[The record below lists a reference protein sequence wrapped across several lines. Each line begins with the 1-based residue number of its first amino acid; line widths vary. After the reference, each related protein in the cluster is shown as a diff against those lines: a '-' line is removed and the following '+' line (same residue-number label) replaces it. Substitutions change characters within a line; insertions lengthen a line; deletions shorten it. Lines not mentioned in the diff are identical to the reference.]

1 MKGEYRRWRCDRC
14 GHAVLTALDA
24 EPDGWWHE
32 MHVTVL
38 RKYPEDRRERD
49 LHLCNDCSSAF
60 DRWVRNSPPQVIVH
74 EARWLELEEAARP
87 PRSPFDMTGTPFEGI
102 EPDWELVR
110 CIVGAERTAELRAQ
124 HEAAKAAYPPPES

>member
-14 GHAVLTALDA
+14 GHAVLTELDGQ
-24 EPDGWWHE
+24 PDGWWHE

-38 RKYPEDRRERD
+38 RKYPEDRRDRD

-74 EARWLELEEAARP
+74 EARWQELLAADVDRAVIV
-87 PRSPFDMTGTPFEGI
+87 I
-102 EPDWELVR
+102 EPEQVLSGR
-110 CIVGAERTAELRAQ
+110 R
-124 HEAAKAAYPPPES
+124 